1 MITENILLLLNSDK
15 FQELKAYYDE
25 TTLFNVIG
33 AERNENRHSAFLRWF
48 FSTDS
53 SHGLGDK
60 PLRLFLRLLA
70 TQKWGRQTFN
80 GEVFDKVIAGNYELE
95 LLEPVEQEKYVG
107 KVNTNANNAKDRI
120 DLWMVIGLTYEV
132 DGEQKSCAFPVVIEN
147 KIYAKEGA
155 DQTKRYYEAMVE
167 YCAAKG
173 EGYSPIGV
181 LFSPDTSTAP
191 TCSQFMIVTYQQ
203 LLTYV
208 LEPAAAL
215 SMSPTDKTYLTAFIR
230 NLGRPAEAA
239 SRDFSAL
246 AISKQE
252 RKLTIRLYEEHSEL
266 FNQALVAAFPGCVV
280 RDIFGKEEYQRFED
294 GIDEEDA
301 KLLREV
307 WNGNE
312 EIFKAVIYQH
322 FVGKNQELG
331 KLFKGNNRD
340 TTKYRVYWGEDN
352 KEVFP
357 GKRLSKAMTACA
369 IFKAYLALHPQTT
382 LEELRKAFPCKDTNA
397 YYWDNYYADLFYPY
411 LPDQVDEHGEQCLE
425 FTAEKRRGEPSLARW
440 DFYLRE
446 EQLLIL
452 GDGSMAMCVK
462 MWRRGDFDRLMA
474 HFQEKNEQITVE
486 ECL

>member
-1 MITENILLLLNSDK
+1 
-15 FQELKAYYDE
+15 
-25 TTLFNVIG
+25 
-33 AERNENRHSAFLRWF
+33 
-48 FSTDS
+48 
-53 SHGLGDK
+53 
-60 PLRLFLRLLA
+60 
-70 TQKWGRQTFN
+70 
-80 GEVFDKVIAGNYELE
+80 
-95 LLEPVEQEKYVG
+95 
-107 KVNTNANNAKDRI
+107 
-120 DLWMVIGLTYEV
+120 
-132 DGEQKSCAFPVVIEN
+132 
-147 KIYAKEGA
+147 
-155 DQTKRYYEAMVE
+155 
-167 YCAAKG
+167 
-173 EGYSPIGV
+173 
-181 LFSPDTSTAP
+181 
-191 TCSQFMIVTYQQ
+191 
-203 LLTYV
+203 
-208 LEPAAAL
+208 
-215 SMSPTDKTYLTAFIR
+215 MSPTDKTYLTAFIR

-239 SRDFSAL
+239 SRDFSVL

-411 LPDQVDEHGEQCLE
+411 LPDQVDEHGEQCLA
-425 FTAEKRRGEPSLARW
+425 FTAEKRMGEPSLARW

-474 HFQEKNEQITVE
+474 HFQEMNEQITVK